1 MSKTASKQE
10 FTENNSL
17 KIHREITDNIPLLS
31 SANATINNL
40 FKLADSQSPIGKW
53 LIRSIHS
60 YGQLRYGTIIYK
72 SFFRIDYKKL
82 CQ

>member
-17 KIHREITDNIPLLS
+17 KIHREIADNIALLS
-31 SANATINNL
+31 SANVTINNL

-53 LIRSIHS
+53 LI
-60 YGQLRYGTIIYK
+60 
-72 SFFRIDYKKL
+72 
-82 CQ
+82 